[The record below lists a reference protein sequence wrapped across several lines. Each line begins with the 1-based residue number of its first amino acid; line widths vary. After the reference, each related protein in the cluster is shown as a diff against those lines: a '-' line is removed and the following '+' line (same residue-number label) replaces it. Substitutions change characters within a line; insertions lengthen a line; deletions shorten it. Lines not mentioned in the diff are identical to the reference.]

1 MIKKIVVIINKVRR
15 RIGYIDTEK
24 SCFYTCRDLKNILW
38 KFKGFGISVS
48 VLNFLEDEGIEN
60 ILISYNNKYY
70 FSSTATFFF
79 NGYEHINGKDR
90 QMVLELDKFRTG
102 IELYA
107 SEVI

>member
-1 MIKKIVVIINKVRR
+1 MDILTLRNHV
-15 RIGYIDTEK
+15 
-24 SCFYTCRDLKNILW
+24 FYTCRDLKNILW

-90 QMVLELDKFRTG
+90 QMVLELDKSVQVLNYMPRRSSN
-102 IELYA
+102 ERY
-107 SEVI
+107 